1 MLSTQQIQYILML
14 EETKNFSRAAELC
27 FVTQPTLSMQIKK
40 AEESLGFQ
48 IFDRNKNPLELTP
61 WGKELLPVLF
71 GLHSDFKEIE
81 NLRAKA
87 KGTFKEELSIGIIP
101 TVSSYLLPRMFHQ
114 WRDQIPTI
122 KLNIFEMKTDELL
135 EALQHK
141 KIDLGILAGPVQQ
154 ENFMETKLF
163 EEEIFIYAPYEQE
176 ETIFTEK
183 LATLK
188 PWLLTKGNCLRT
200 QMIHFCSL
208 DENESVDWNFQGGN
222 LEMLLRMVD
231 NNGGYTLI
239 PACYAEIVALKA
251 PNLKKI
257 RRKADETVPV
267 RSIIGLQNIRN
278 TKQQT
283 ILKVL
288 KSIQHSFSTLENNK
302 VVEILNWK

>member
-1 MLSTQQIQYILML
+1 MLSTQQIQYILTL
-14 EETKNFSRAAELC
+14 EETKNFSRAAEIC

-40 AEESLGFQ
+40 AEDSLGFQ
-48 IFDRNKNPLELTP
+48 IFDRNKNPIELTP

-81 NLRAKA
+81 NLRARA

-114 WRDQIPTI
+114 WKENLPTI
-122 KLNIFEMKTDELL
+122 KLNIFEMKTEELL

-141 KIDLGILAGPVQQ
+141 KIDLGILAGPIQQ
-154 ENFMETKLF
+154 ENLTETKLF
-163 EEEIFIYAPYEQE
+163 DEEIFIYAPYEQG
-176 ETIFTEK
+176 ETIYTEK

-208 DENESVDWNFQGGN
+208 NENDSVDWNFQGGN

-239 PACYAEIVALKA
+239 PACYAEMVSLKA

-257 RRKADETVPV
+257 RRKTDETVPV
-267 RSIIGLQNIRN
+267 RSIVGLQHIRN
-278 TKQQT
+278 TKQKS
-283 ILKVL
+283 ILNIL
-288 KSIQHSFSTLENNK
+288 KSIQHSFSTSKNHK
-302 VVEILNWK
+302 QVEILKWK